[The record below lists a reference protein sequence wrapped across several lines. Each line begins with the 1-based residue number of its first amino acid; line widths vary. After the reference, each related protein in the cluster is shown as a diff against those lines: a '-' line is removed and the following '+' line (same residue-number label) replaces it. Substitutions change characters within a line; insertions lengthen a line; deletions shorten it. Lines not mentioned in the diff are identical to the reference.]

1 MPKVPTT
8 GGGFIVKMLKDFFRT
23 PRTSARAGSG
33 PEAPALK
40 TPALKT
46 PAPKTPAPKT
56 SGSGPA
62 HPNPFAHAPDSPQ
75 ARPLAG
81 AEPPEVAVRNAN
93 PHFDPKDPTGPYNV
107 NCTNCVVAVEHRMRG
122 WDVQARPF
130 TGGPAGRFGDPSE
143 GWRGPDGRPVEH
155 HVYHENVGDEF
166 PDGAS
171 GSIYGGWRM
180 GGGHIWNWRKQDGVM
195 QYFDGQTGLA
205 DASGY
210 FDNLA
215 PGTTALYR
223 TDDAD
228 WIGDPS
234 DWIMPS

>member
-1 MPKVPTT
+1 
-8 GGGFIVKMLKDFFRT
+8 
-23 PRTSARAGSG
+23 
-33 PEAPALK
+33 
-40 TPALKT
+40 
-46 PAPKTPAPKT
+46 
-56 SGSGPA
+56 
-62 HPNPFAHAPDSPQ
+62 
-75 ARPLAG
+75 
-81 AEPPEVAVRNAN
+81 
-93 PHFDPKDPTGPYNV
+93 
-107 NCTNCVVAVEHRMRG
+107 MRG

-143 GWRGPDGRPVEH
+143 GWRGP
-155 HVYHENVGDEF
+155 
-166 PDGAS
+166 
-171 GSIYGGWRM
+171 
-180 GGGHIWNWRKQDGVM
+180 
-195 QYFDGQTGLA
+195 DGQTGLA

>member
-1 MPKVPTT
+1 
-8 GGGFIVKMLKDFFRT
+8 
-23 PRTSARAGSG
+23 
-33 PEAPALK
+33 
-40 TPALKT
+40 
-46 PAPKTPAPKT
+46 
-56 SGSGPA
+56 
-62 HPNPFAHAPDSPQ
+62 
-75 ARPLAG
+75 
-81 AEPPEVAVRNAN
+81 
-93 PHFDPKDPTGPYNV
+93 
-107 NCTNCVVAVEHRMRG
+107 
-122 WDVQARPF
+122 
-130 TGGPAGRFGDPSE
+130 
-143 GWRGPDGRPVEH
+143 
-155 HVYHENVGDEF
+155 
-166 PDGAS
+166 
-171 GSIYGGWRM
+171 M